1 MLSAGVINHFRL
13 ITAFF
18 CVASAKVPQHY
29 IEQKEY
35 CKIVLLRIDVTSQI
49 PVWLVGNK
57 NALKNSCK
65 GPSSSM
71 DHLICAVDLAIDG
84 TSSKSFK
91 AREPKAE
98 ETTRSRIYICKCP
111 NG

>member
-1 MLSAGVINHFRL
+1 MLSTCVINHFRL

-18 CVASAKVPQHY
+18 CVASVKVPQRY
-29 IEQKEY
+29 IELKDY
-35 CKIVLLRIDVTSQI
+35 CKIVLLRTDVTSQI
-49 PVWLVGNK
+49 PVWLVGGK
-57 NALKNSCK
+57 NAIKNSCK

-71 DHLICAVDLAIDG
+71 NHLIWAVDLAIDG

-98 ETTRSRIYICKCP
+98 ETTWS
-111 NG
+111 